1 MFTTADSI
9 HANASTI
16 LSIYR
21 SNRTLIS
28 TRRTKISTSVILTAV
43 APSHSSADDSNSDE
57 TSLSRDDIYSP
68 MSGIKTGATL
78 SGMLIRIESMNSI
91 IKVSK
96 TSFVRLITDQS
107 KSVFLSI
114 KKPERDGEISIQSF
128 FFSFRHVVS
137 CDYCHSL
144 EESKS
149 SLSFLVLPSHPEES
163 NDQLSAS
170 VCYIL

>member
-28 TRRTKISTSVILTAV
+28 TRRTKISTSVILTTV
-43 APSHSSADDSNSDE
+43 APSHSSADDSLSDE
-57 TSLSRDDIYSP
+57 TSVSRDDIYSP

-78 SGMLIRIESMNSI
+78 SGMLIRIGSSRIESMNSL
-91 IKVSK
+91 IKVSR
-96 TSFVRLITDQS
+96 TSFVRMITDQS

-114 KKPERDGEISIQSF
+114 KKPKRDFHSI
-128 FFSFRHVVS
+128 R
-137 CDYCHSL
+137 
-144 EESKS
+144 
-149 SLSFLVLPSHPEES
+149 FLLF
-163 NDQLSAS
+163 
-170 VCYIL
+170 